1 MDPVRKKPAKLEK
14 AEVAT
19 ASGEASIVAGKAGDN
34 TSGGFIIGYSMQNHM
49 AFKKP
54 VSSRVKSKGQSSAI
68 APEYTKVYAKPGAQ
82 DSDYV
87 FATFGDGVERAIT
100 DFTVAEHRTREEIN
114 FKSNKGALFSEK
126 FDDTSVVKLKKQKC
140 GHDEGVA
147 VYKDSGNQKHQLT
160 QIMFKWFKGDAHTQ
174 REACV
179 KVGLSLCNDIME
191 KKLEPKNRDVA
202 VARDKYLEAVRAS
215 KKRDNDAKENPD
227 GERKRPRAKDASVKA
242 PPAMTE
248 ASSVKV
254 EKGITKFPKGITKFP
269 PGVLKSEVI
278 KKEPVDTDPTLAAAA
293 PAGKELEP
301 NAKKKTKA
309 KAKAQTPSA
318 PNAAA
323 SSDPGATA
331 EQNDDLDALFGMP
344 PSYEDCWL

>member
-1 MDPVRKKPAKLEK
+1 
-14 AEVAT
+14 
-19 ASGEASIVAGKAGDN
+19 
-34 TSGGFIIGYSMQNHM
+34 MQNHM

-227 GERKRPRAKDASVKA
+227 GERKRPRAKDASAKA